1 MINPTFNLASNAK
14 ITTATICT
22 ERVTLERAD
31 EATRERFSAYF
42 TASIWNAGW
51 SLAGLKGNARKYSGR
66 YYATLCNQIA
76 RVVAEFEVVGFAYD
90 KERKGEKRPFIIV
103 DGSPVW
109 AD

>member
-1 MINPTFNLASNAK
+1 MINTTINTASNNK
-14 ITTATICT
+14 ITTSTITT

-31 EATRERFSAYF
+31 EATRERFSAHF

-66 YYATLCNQIA
+66 YYNTLCNQIGKA
-76 RVVAEFEVVGFAYD
+76 VADFEAVGFAYD
-90 KERKGEKRPFIIV
+90 KERRGEKRPFIV
-103 DGSPVW
+103 QDGSPVW